1 MRLPFWESESLVEN
15 FAHMKQ
21 KHKYKINN
29 LRLDALKIVKGTVTL
44 YPCHPSPDSTAQCQ
58 QRLLVP
64 HFLLW
69 EKVRV

>member
-29 LRLDALKIVKGTVTL
+29 LRLDALKIVKAQLHFTLVTL
-44 YPCHPSPDSTAQCQ
+44 PQTAQLSAN
-58 QRLLVP
+58 REFWP
-64 HFLLW
+64 PTFSSG
-69 EKVRV
+69 KK